1 MESWGKEPA
10 PGLLDVLRPPGQN
23 RRRLSG
29 LCRGSGRRKKGGA
42 AGGMAAI
49 LENKAMEGLADP
61 IVAVFASQ
69 VDARLTEW
77 IRPAK

>member
-1 MESWGKEPA
+1 
-10 PGLLDVLRPPGQN
+10 
-23 RRRLSG
+23 
-29 LCRGSGRRKKGGA
+29 
-42 AGGMAAI
+42 MAAI

-61 IVAVFASQ
+61 IVAVFTSQ

>member
-1 MESWGKEPA
+1 
-10 PGLLDVLRPPGQN
+10 
-23 RRRLSG
+23 
-29 LCRGSGRRKKGGA
+29 
-42 AGGMAAI
+42 MAAI